1 MRMYPIVTTYT
12 ADAPIYRL
20 YKTHTA
26 AVEDFQSRVG
36 SYVHDQLIDCTD
48 SCDGGRVSA
57 EKAANLFDVCYAER
71 NTEYV
76 SFNDMEIYI
85 EELEVEG

>member
-1 MRMYPIVTTYT
+1 MRMYLIVTTYT

-20 YKTHTA
+20 YKTHT
-26 AVEDFQSRVG
+26 
-36 SYVHDQLIDCTD
+36 
-48 SCDGGRVSA
+48 
-57 EKAANLFDVCYAER
+57 AANLFDVCYAER

>member
-1 MRMYPIVTTYT
+1 MEKLLHTILTTVNHY
-12 ADAPIYRL
+12 
-20 YKTHTA
+20 HTK
-26 AVEDFQSRVG
+26 
-36 SYVHDQLIDCTD
+36 LIRERKR
-48 SCDGGRVSA
+48 SNIR
-57 EKAANLFDVCYAER
+57 CYAER